1 MDLNIG
7 RMPHGPR
14 NSIADVS
21 GVRVGHCTVDD
32 ERHKTGV
39 TVILPCEDDIFRS
52 KMPAAYHVL
61 NGFGKTAGL
70 MQIGELGTLETP
82 IALTNTLNVG
92 LVHDAMVEYM
102 CRQGERRGYPVYS
115 VNPVV
120 CECNDASL
128 NDIRHRAVG
137 QAEVFAAI
145 DAASADFAQGDVG
158 AGKGMTCHD
167 LKGGIGSSS
176 RLVEIGGETFTLGV
190 LVLTN
195 HGCLRDLTVGG
206 ENIGREIERR
216 IREDAPDEGSC
227 IMIVGTDLPVT
238 SRQLGRIIRRCC
250 LSALAVFGP
259 QVFSDTF
266 DLWKERCAVD
276 GIAFQLIE
284 DLLLFAQQDD
294 HGPAVDLAAELS
306 QGIAVCR

>member
-61 NGFGKTAGL
+61 NGFGKTTGL

-120 CECNDASL
+120 
-128 NDIRHRAVG
+128 
-137 QAEVFAAI
+137 
-145 DAASADFAQGDVG
+145 
-158 AGKGMTCHD
+158 
-167 LKGGIGSSS
+167 
-176 RLVEIGGETFTLGV
+176 
-190 LVLTN
+190 
-195 HGCLRDLTVGG
+195 
-206 ENIGREIERR
+206 
-216 IREDAPDEGSC
+216 
-227 IMIVGTDLPVT
+227 
-238 SRQLGRIIRRCC
+238 
-250 LSALAVFGP
+250 
-259 QVFSDTF
+259 
-266 DLWKERCAVD
+266 
-276 GIAFQLIE
+276 
-284 DLLLFAQQDD
+284 
-294 HGPAVDLAAELS
+294 
-306 QGIAVCR
+306 

>member
-7 RMPHGPR
+7 RMPHGPL

-39 TVILPCEDDIFRS
+39 TVILPCEDDIFRN

-102 CRQGERRGYPVYS
+102 CRQGERRGYAVSS

-137 QAEVFAAI
+137 QAEVFTAI
-145 DAASADFAQGDVG
+145 AAASADFAQGDVG
-158 AGKGMTCHD
+158 AGKG
-167 LKGGIGSSS
+167 
-176 RLVEIGGETFTLGV
+176 
-190 LVLTN
+190 N
-195 HGCLRDLTVGG
+195 
-206 ENIGREIERR
+206 
-216 IREDAPDEGSC
+216 
-227 IMIVGTDLPVT
+227 DLP
-238 SRQLGRIIRRCC
+238 RPEGRHRFLLPACGDRR
-250 LSALAVFGP
+250 
-259 QVFSDTF
+259 
-266 DLWKERCAVD
+266 
-276 GIAFQLIE
+276 
-284 DLLLFAQQDD
+284 
-294 HGPAVDLAAELS
+294 
-306 QGIAVCR
+306 